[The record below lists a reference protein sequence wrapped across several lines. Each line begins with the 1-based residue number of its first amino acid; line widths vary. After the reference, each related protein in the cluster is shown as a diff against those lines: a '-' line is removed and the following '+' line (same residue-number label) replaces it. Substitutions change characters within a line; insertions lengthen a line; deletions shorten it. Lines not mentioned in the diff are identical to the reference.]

1 MFLICLV
8 CVPGRPFQPS
18 LVFVGKTSGL
28 YYKPITIV
36 NDDSSTVNKLEASL
50 IDYVRVV
57 IYNRHMFIVKATGYY
72 PRV

>member
-1 MFLICLV
+1 M

-36 NDDSSTVNKLEASL
+36 NDDSATVNKLVASL

>member
-1 MFLICLV
+1 V

-36 NDDSSTVNKLEASL
+36 NDDSATVNKLVASL